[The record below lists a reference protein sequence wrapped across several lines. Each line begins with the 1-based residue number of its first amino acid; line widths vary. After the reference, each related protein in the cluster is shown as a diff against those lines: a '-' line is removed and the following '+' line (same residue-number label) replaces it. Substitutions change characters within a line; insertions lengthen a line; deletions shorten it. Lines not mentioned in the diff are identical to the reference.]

1 MTDYEILKR
10 DTERL
15 EVSLDTYRHEIIAG
29 LSLLDDR
36 YAVSIFK
43 ELDRMQKSMR
53 LIKGIVNTTKTE

>member
-15 EVSLDTYRHEIIAG
+15 EVSLDTYRHEIVAG

-36 YAVSIFK
+36 YAMSLFK
-43 ELDRMQKSMR
+43 ELDKMQKSMR
-53 LIKGIVNTTKTE
+53 LIKGIVNTKTE

>member
-36 YAVSIFK
+36 YAVALFK
-43 ELDRMQKSMR
+43 ELDKMQKSMR
-53 LIKGIVNTTKTE
+53 LIKGIVNTTR

>member
-15 EVSLDTYRHEIIAG
+15 DVSLDTYRHEIVAC

-36 YAVSIFK
+36 YAVALFK
-43 ELDRMQKSMR
+43 ELDKMQKSMR
-53 LIKGIVNTTKTE
+53 MIKGIVNTTKTE

>member
-1 MTDYEILKR
+1 MTDYEVLKQ
-10 DTERL
+10 DTLKMEQAI
-15 EVSLDTYRHEIIAG
+15 DTYRHEIVAG

-53 LIKGIVNTTKTE
+53 MIKGIVNSPKTE

>member
-15 EVSLDTYRHEIIAG
+15 EVSLDTYRHEIVAG
-29 LSLLDDR
+29 LHLLDDR

-53 LIKGIVNTTKTE
+53 LIKGIVNTTR

>member
-15 EVSLDTYRHEIIAG
+15 DVSLDTYRHEIVAG

-36 YAVSIFK
+36 YAVALFK
-43 ELDRMQKSMR
+43 ELDKMQKSMR
-53 LIKGIVNTTKTE
+53 MIKGIVNTTKTE

>member
-15 EVSLDTYRHEIIAG
+15 EVSLDTYRHEIVAG
-29 LSLLDDR
+29 LHLLDDR
-36 YAVSIFK
+36 YAASIFK

-53 LIKGIVNTTKTE
+53 MIKGIVNATR

>member
-15 EVSLDTYRHEIIAG
+15 EVSLDTYRHEIVAG
-29 LSLLDDR
+29 LHLLDDR
-36 YAVSIFK
+36 YAVAIFK

-53 LIKGIVNTTKTE
+53 MIKGIVNATR

>member
-15 EVSLDTYRHEIIAG
+15 EVSLDTYRHEIVAG

-36 YAVSIFK
+36 YAVALFK
-43 ELDRMQKSMR
+43 ELDKMQKSMR
-53 LIKGIVNTTKTE
+53 LIKGIVNTTR

>member
-15 EVSLDTYRHEIIAG
+15 EVSLDTYRHEIVAG

-36 YAVSIFK
+36 YAMSLFK
-43 ELDRMQKSMR
+43 ELDKMQKSMM
-53 LIKGIVNTTKTE
+53 LIKGIVNTKTE

>member
-10 DTERL
+10 DTEKL
-15 EVSLDTYRHEIIAG
+15 EVSLDTYRHEIVAG

-36 YAVSIFK
+36 YAVPIFK

-53 LIKGIVNTTKTE
+53 MIKGIVNSPKTE

>member
-15 EVSLDTYRHEIIAG
+15 EVSLDTYRHEIVAG
-29 LSLLDDR
+29 LHLLDDR

-53 LIKGIVNTTKTE
+53 MIKGIVNTTR

>member
-36 YAVSIFK
+36 YAVFIFK

-53 LIKGIVNTTKTE
+53 LIKGIVNTTR

>member
-15 EVSLDTYRHEIIAG
+15 EVSLDTYRHEIVAG

-36 YAVSIFK
+36 YAMSLFK
-43 ELDRMQKSMR
+43 ELDKMQKSMR
-53 LIKGIVNTTKTE
+53 LIKGIVNTTR

>member
-15 EVSLDTYRHEIIAG
+15 EVSLDTYRHEIVSG
-29 LSLLDDR
+29 LHLLDDR

-53 LIKGIVNTTKTE
+53 LIKGIVNTKTE

>member
-10 DTERL
+10 DTERF
-15 EVSLDTYRHEIIAG
+15 EVSLDTYRHEIVAG

-36 YAVSIFK
+36 YAVPLFK

-53 LIKGIVNTTKTE
+53 MIKGIVNSPKTE

>member
-15 EVSLDTYRHEIIAG
+15 EVSLDTYRHEIVAG
-29 LSLLDDR
+29 LHLLDDR

-53 LIKGIVNTTKTE
+53 MIKGIVNSPKTE

>member
-15 EVSLDTYRHEIIAG
+15 DVSLDTYRHEIVAG

-36 YAVSIFK
+36 YAVALFK
-43 ELDRMQKSMR
+43 ELDKMQKSMR
-53 LIKGIVNTTKTE
+53 LIKGIVNTTR